1 MAKAKKA
8 VRRKGKA
15 GNHSPRNVV
24 TIERVL
30 GSANFG
36 DSHDAESVHVQPS
49 IRPAQLPAR
58 DPDFSGRLREVDS
71 LRHQLTTGGAVAL
84 FGKPGVGKT
93 ALAVELAHELTPAF
107 PDAQLYVNL
116 TGASGGSVDVE
127 RVLESLLRA
136 LGFSGDDIA
145 QSFDEK
151 IGQYRSAPYGRRC
164 IIVVDNAVNE
174 SQVRQLLPGSPTCV
188 MVVTSR
194 QSLGGLAGV
203 RRHRIETLNASDSIG
218 LLSEVIGTARVEGEL
233 SAAKDISELCGGLPL
248 ALRITANRLRDRP
261 TWSLAYYAGKLK
273 DERRRLEL
281 LRFGDAEVRAS
292 FALSYAELEASEQEI
307 FRRLGV
313 IPPSG
318 FSEQL
323 VSHLFELDDID
334 AGLLLERLVER
345 SLLEPAPDPGR
356 YQMHDLIRVFALER
370 LEKEEGADAVS
381 HLISHL
387 VLWYG
392 SMADTADGAIF
403 GVEKKTADGEF
414 TSAEEATDW
423 MESEHLALV
432 EVVRLAYDRE
442 MYEAVLYIAS
452 SLSLFFERRLHGNSW
467 RKVCDYALESARNL
481 GVKEAII
488 GAIIDFVR
496 MSDKFP
502 SPEDPVLGLLD
513 EAYELAKTLG
523 SRRHEAAVLYRLGS
537 AAYDKERYVEAKQI
551 LLKSADLAKKSKS
564 YHAEGNA
571 LLALS
576 DTCVALGEYTEAEST
591 CERARLIFLMH
602 GDRHCQGNAWRRLGD
617 LYRKQENL
625 GRATECLAVA
635 IRQYESVHDLHCS
648 GGARLSAADVLVS
661 SGDFINARIYCEQA
675 YDQFVTIGDPHCEY
689 SALRRLASLDR
700 NAGDYESAIARYQ
713 KATLLLRSAG
723 FGRALVMNLK
733 ALGETVSE
741 LAGPE
746 AAMPYF
752 EEAISAAAGMA
763 EELVQDLSDSSSAE
777 RLPHD

>member
-1 MAKAKKA
+1 MGKGKKA
-8 VRRKGKA
+8 VRRKDKF
-15 GNHSPRNVV
+15 GNNAPRNVV

-36 DSHDAESVHVQPS
+36 ESHDAESVHVQPS

-71 LRHQLTTGGAVAL
+71 LRQELRNGGAIAL

-93 ALAVELAHELTPAF
+93 ALAIELAHELAPTF

-116 TGASGGSVDVE
+116 NGASGTSVDVE

-151 IGQYRSAPYGRRC
+151 ISQYRSVLYGRRC
-164 IIVVDNAVNE
+164 IVVVDNAANE
-174 SQVRQLLPGSPTCV
+174 SQVRQLLPGSPSCV

-203 RRHRIETLNASDSIG
+203 RRHRMETLSPSDSIG
-218 LLSEVIGTARVEGEL
+218 LLSAVSGEARVEGEL
-233 SAAKDISELCGGLPL
+233 SAAKHISELCGGLPL

-292 FALSYAELEASEQEI
+292 FALSYTELEASEQAI
-307 FRRLGV
+307 FRALGV
-313 IPPSG
+313 IPASG
-318 FSEQL
+318 FGEQL
-323 VSHLFELDDID
+323 VSHLFGTDEIA

-345 SLLEPAPDPGR
+345 SLLEPAPHPGR

-370 LEKEEGADAVS
+370 LEEEDGPDVVS
-381 HLISHL
+381 QLISNL

-392 SMADTADGAIF
+392 AMADMADQAIF
-403 GVEKKTADGEF
+403 GADKKPADVEFA
-414 TSAEEATDW
+414 SAEDATNW
-423 MESEHLALV
+423 LESEHLALV
-432 EVVRLAYDRE
+432 DVVRLAYDKE
-442 MYEAVLYIAS
+442 MHHAVLQIAS

-467 RKVCDYALESARNL
+467 RKVCDYALDSARTL
-481 GVKEAII
+481 GTKEAII
-488 GAIIDFVR
+488 GAILDFAR

-502 SPEDPVLGLLD
+502 SPEDAILGLLD

-537 AAYDKERYVEAKQI
+537 AAYDRENYVEAKQI
-551 LLKSADLAKKSKS
+551 LSTSATLAKKSRS
-564 YHAEGNA
+564 YHTEGNA

-576 DTCVALGEYTEAEST
+576 DAHSALCEYTDAEST
-591 CERARLIFLMH
+591 CERARLMFLMH
-602 GDRHCQGNAWRRLGD
+602 GDRHCQGNAWRRLGE
-617 LYRKQENL
+617 LHREQENL
-625 GRATECLAVA
+625 SRATECFAVA
-635 IRQYESVHDLHCS
+635 IRQYESVHDVHCS
-648 GGARLSAADVLVS
+648 GGARLGAARVLLS
-661 SGDFINARIYCEQA
+661 SGDLIRARIYCEQA
-675 YDQFVTIGDPHCEY
+675 YDQFVSIGDPNCEY
-689 SALRRLASLDR
+689 SALRMLASLDR
-700 NAGDYESAIARYQ
+700 NAGDYESAIARYR
-713 KATLLLRSAG
+713 KAGALLKSHG
-723 FGRALVMNLK
+723 FGRALAINLK
-733 ALGETVSE
+733 ALGETVRE
-741 LAGPE
+741 HAGAE
-746 AAMPYF
+746 AAAPYF
-752 EEAISAAAGMA
+752 EEAMAAARGVA
-763 EELVQDLSDSSSAE
+763 EEIVRDLLDSSRS
-777 RLPHD
+777 D